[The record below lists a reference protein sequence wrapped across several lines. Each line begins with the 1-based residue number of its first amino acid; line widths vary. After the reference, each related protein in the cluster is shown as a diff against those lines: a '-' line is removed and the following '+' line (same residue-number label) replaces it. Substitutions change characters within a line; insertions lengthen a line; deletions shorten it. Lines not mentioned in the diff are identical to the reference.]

1 MIYHCCDENRRAAV
15 AGHDTLN
22 GIDWLEVLDRDA
34 PEGLPRQ
41 RILLLRLLKPAP
53 AGLGVEN
60 LRIEGGERVR
70 HIGIDSVE
78 VAAASAHTEFSGL
91 PDADQ
96 ILVIQT
102 DRSGNYS
109 RYRLHLV
116 RSPESDFPPEGFDPR
131 LASIEFEFKIDCRGD
146 FDCQPQPPCPEP
158 AQGWPDIDYLARDYA
173 SLRRMLL
180 DRLAR
185 HMPGWRDRSPAD
197 LATTL
202 AELVAYVGDLQHY
215 QLDAIGAEAYLRTA
229 RRRTSLR
236 RHALLVD
243 YRLGEGC
250 NARAWL
256 HIEVEGDDPAPLP
269 EDLRCFTRL
278 SGLPRR
284 LEPDSATER
293 EALAKEPLV
302 FEPLAGQEEVQ
313 LRAAHNRFDFYT
325 WGDTRCC
332 LPRGTTRAT
341 LAGHWPE
348 LAAGDV
354 LILQEVLGPRTGQAE
369 DADPTHR
376 QAVRLTAVRAFE
388 GETPLIDPLTEL
400 PITEIQWHADD
411 ALTFPLCLSA
421 QTDPAHGDRPIDN
434 VSIALGNNILVDHGR
449 TIENEALGSVPEPRL
464 HYPAAVGDGCQTA
477 AREPLPPRFRP
488 SLAEGP
494 VTRQGTVLRSVLV
507 DGVRRNQRVLFDPDA
522 AASAAMQW
530 SVAGALPAVLL
541 KEGGGDSTTWL
552 PRHDLLDSHAEDR
565 HFVLETE
572 DDGRATIRFGDD
584 RHGRRPERGVTF
596 RARYRVGNG
605 PVGNVGAGAIA
616 HAVTNEPRIL
626 GVTNPLPAQGGSE
639 PESAASIRRHA
650 PQAFRRQER
659 AVTPEDYA
667 KVAERMAGV
676 QRAVARQRW
685 TGSWYTVVVA
695 VDRVGGA
702 PVDAEFTARV
712 IDHIERYR
720 MAGHDLRIINPIS
733 VPLEID
739 LLVCVDPA
747 YFRSDVRRGLYDVLG
762 SRQHPDGTRGLFH
775 PDNFSFGQ
783 TVYLGPLYTAARG
796 VPGVTSV
803 QVTRFQRQGRP
814 DPAPL
819 QQGYLTLE
827 ALDIARLDNDPN
839 FPEHGVLRLEL
850 HGGK

>member
-15 AGHDTLN
+15 AAHPTLN

-41 RILLLRLLKPAP
+41 RSLLLRLLKPAP

-70 HIGIDSVE
+70 RIGIDSVE
-78 VAAASAHTEFSGL
+78 VAAASAHPEFSGL
-91 PDADQ
+91 PDAER

-102 DRSGNYS
+102 DRSGDYS
-109 RYRLHLV
+109 RYRLRLV
-116 RSPESDFPPEGFDPR
+116 QGPDSETPPEGFDPR
-131 LASIEFEFKIDCRGD
+131 LAGIEFEFKIDCLGD
-146 FDCQPQPPCPEP
+146 FDCRPRDPCPEP
-158 AQGWPDIDYLARDYA
+158 SQTWPDIDYLARDYA

-202 AELVAYVGDLQHY
+202 AELIAYVGDLQHY
-215 QLDAIGAEAYLRTA
+215 QLDAIGTEAYLRTA
-229 RRRTSLR
+229 RRRSSLR

-256 HIEVEGDDPAPLP
+256 HLEVEGDDPVPLP
-269 EDLRCFTRL
+269 EDLRCYTRL
-278 SGLPRR
+278 PGMPKR
-284 LEPDSATER
+284 LDPDSATER
-293 EALAKEPLV
+293 EALTKEPLV
-302 FEPLAGQEEVQ
+302 FEPLQGQKELE
-313 LRAAHNRFDFYT
+313 LRADHNRFDFYS

-332 LPRGTTRAT
+332 LPRGSTRAT

-376 QAVRLTAVRAFE
+376 QAVRLTAVQAFD
-388 GETPLIDPLTEL
+388 GGAVRTDPLTEE

-421 QTDPAHGDRPIDN
+421 QTDPEHGDRPIDN

-449 TIENEALGSVPEPRL
+449 TIEDEALGSVPEPRL

-477 AREPLPPRFRP
+477 AREPLPPRFHP
-488 SLAEGP
+488 GLAEGP
-494 VTRQGTVLRSVLV
+494 VTRQGTVLRSVMV
-507 DGVRRNQRVLFDPDA
+507 DGQRRSERVLFDPDA
-522 AASAAMQW
+522 AATAAMQW
-530 SVAGALPAVLL
+530 SVADALPAVRLDDGA
-541 KEGGGDSTTWL
+541 ESFDWR
-552 PRHDLLDSHAEDR
+552 PRHDLLDSHADDR

-572 DDGRATIRFGDD
+572 DDGSAAIRFGDD
-584 RHGRRPERGVTF
+584 HNGRRPDWGTAF

-605 PVGNVGAGAIA
+605 MAGNVGAGAIA
-616 HAVTNEPRIL
+616 HAATKEPRIL
-626 GVTNPLPAQGGSE
+626 SVTNPLPAQGGTD
-639 PESAASIRRHA
+639 PESAAAVRRHA

-659 AVTPEDYA
+659 AVTPADYA
-667 KVAERMAGV
+667 EVTERMAGV
-676 QRAVARQRW
+676 QRAVARLRW
-685 TGSWYTVVVA
+685 TGSWHTVVVT

-702 PVDAEFTARV
+702 PVDAGFAARV
-712 IDHIERYR
+712 VDHLERYR
-720 MAGHDLRIINPIS
+720 MTGHDLRIEGPVM

-739 LLVCVDPA
+739 LLVCVDPG
-747 YFRSDVRRGLYDVLG
+747 YFRSDVRRSLYDVLG

-783 TVYLGPLYTAARG
+783 TVYLGPLYAAARG

-819 QQGYLTLE
+819 QQGYLTLDSLE
-827 ALDIARLDNDPN
+827 IARLDNDPN